1 MPFPETL
8 TNEQIVHEVICN
20 RAVFSLREMESILA
34 SILDPVTIQHN
45 ETTRFVV
52 SLPCIKP
59 ADLGPE
65 PEDQNCAVCLNKYG
79 REDHLDEDTPA
90 KLPCGHIM
98 GAGCIKTWLEQ
109 RESCPLCRKKV
120 FTRPVVSGHLNDPK
134 LEQVARD
141 FLFFAKTYLL
151 EEKTTIFTNEELYM
165 RAMMRLPWMYD
176 DYSSFV
182 AWAKKGDTVVGH
194 WNRYR
199 YGWSG
204 RTVWKDL
211 DQFRTVCGTIAH
223 CFILRMDEKFKPNQ
237 KKGSKTVLL
246 KSCMR
251 CRGVGHER
259 RSV

>member
-1 MPFPETL
+1 MSFPETL

-20 RAVFSLREMESILA
+20 RDVFSLREMESILA
-34 SILDPVTIQHN
+34 SILDPITIQHN

-52 SLPCIKP
+52 SLPYIKP

-79 REDHLDEDTPA
+79 REDHLDKDTPA
-90 KLPCGHIM
+90 KLPCGHII
-98 GAGCIKTWLEQ
+98 GAECIKTWLKQ

-120 FTRPVVSGHLNDPK
+120 FARPVVSGHLNDPE

-141 FLFFAKTYLL
+141 FLFYAKTYLL
-151 EEKTTIFTNEELYM
+151 EEKTKIFTNEELYM
-165 RAMMRLPWMYD
+165 SAMMSQPWMYD

-182 AWAKKGDTVVGH
+182 SWVKEGGTVVGY

-204 RTVWKDL
+204 RTIWKDL
-211 DQFRTVCGTIAH
+211 DQFRTVCSTITH
-223 CFILRMDEKFKPNQ
+223 CFILRMDENFKPNQ
-237 KKGSKTVLL
+237 KKDCKTVLL
-246 KSCMR
+246 KPCMR
-251 CRGVGHER
+251 YGGVGHDR
-259 RSV
+259 LSV